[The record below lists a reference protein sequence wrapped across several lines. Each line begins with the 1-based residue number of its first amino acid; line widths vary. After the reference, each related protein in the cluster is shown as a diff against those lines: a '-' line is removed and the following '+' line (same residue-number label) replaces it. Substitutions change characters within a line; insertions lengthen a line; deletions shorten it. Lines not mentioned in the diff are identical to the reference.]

1 MPTTYLNGIT
11 VVNDHSSIFHRY
23 CGRRYCWVDSNSD
36 WITYYHSDIQKE
48 VFIYSITLSLIVRE
62 KF

>member
-48 VFIYSITLSLIVRE
+48 VFIY
-62 KF
+62 